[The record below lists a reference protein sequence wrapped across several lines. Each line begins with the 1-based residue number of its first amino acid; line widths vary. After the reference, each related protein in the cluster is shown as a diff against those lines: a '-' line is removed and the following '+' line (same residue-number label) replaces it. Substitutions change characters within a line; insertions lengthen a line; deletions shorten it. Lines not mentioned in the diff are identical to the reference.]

1 MNYGLLGLG
10 CFVAALFAGR
20 YINERGL
27 RKLDEKDQAALV
39 GGLSRYRMISLIGV
53 IAIVAVYL
61 IFFGFSQEE
70 NSNVFLVFLSILLV
84 YMLAGTGFVFVKMKQ
99 MKINEDYISMYLL
112 STTVQY
118 LGMIVYFGL
127 ARWQ

>member
-1 MNYGLLGLG
+1 MNYGILGLG
-10 CFVAALFAGR
+10 CFVAALFLGR

-39 GGLSRYRMISLIGV
+39 GGLSRFRMISLIGV
-53 IAIVAVYL
+53 ITIVTVYL
-61 IFFGFSQEE
+61 IFFGFSKEE
-70 NSNVFLVFLSILLV
+70 NQPVFFGFLLLLIL
-84 YMLAGTGFVFVKMKQ
+84 YMLAGTAFVFGKMKR
-99 MKINEDYISMYLL
+99 MKINEDYISTYLL

-127 ARWQ
+127 SRW